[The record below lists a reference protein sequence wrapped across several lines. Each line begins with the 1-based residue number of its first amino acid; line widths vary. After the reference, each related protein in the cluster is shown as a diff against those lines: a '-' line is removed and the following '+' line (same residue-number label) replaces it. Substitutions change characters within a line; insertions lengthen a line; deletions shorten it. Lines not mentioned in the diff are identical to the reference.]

1 MVLEACAFSFIYN
14 FVLYRRLYITRKD
27 YQDHNHCLCK
37 CSQIIKS
44 WKLLCS
50 KYRLKVS
57 LFYLFFHCGKFLNL
71 ENVCRTGHGSCIFP
85 GRYET
90 RFLSLITLYFFF
102 CLFTCRS
109 CLILCSKKVGN
120 RTQTVVNS
128 TQVAGSE
135 ASSRSLSRG
144 FCVSIMILVTCIL
157 LPF

>member
-102 CLFTCRS
+102 VYSLAVHASFCAARRWETEHKRWWIQPKS
-109 CLILCSKKVGN
+109 PGVKPPQGVS
-120 RTQTVVNS
+120 Q
-128 TQVAGSE
+128 E
-135 ASSRSLSRG
+135 ASA
-144 FCVSIMILVTCIL
+144 LVL
-157 LPF
+157 WFL